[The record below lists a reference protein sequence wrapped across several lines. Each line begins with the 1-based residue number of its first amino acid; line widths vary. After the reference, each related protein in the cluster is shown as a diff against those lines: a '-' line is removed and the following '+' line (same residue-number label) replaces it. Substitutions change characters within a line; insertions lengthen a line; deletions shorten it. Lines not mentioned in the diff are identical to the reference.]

1 MNSILLFGIIV
12 CVYVCVCVFVLLL
25 AKSNFTENLP
35 GNVLFYFYNLN
46 I

>member
-12 CVYVCVCVFVLLL
+12 CVYVCVFVLLL